1 VRLSTPIYF
10 LREISYSLPVMT
22 EKTPVSIVVP
32 VYNEEENLPKL
43 LAEIKAAADTL
54 GRPWQA
60 LFIDDGSSDGSL
72 AVMRDLAAKHPELN
86 YIAFAENR
94 GQSAA
99 FSAGFREAAH
109 PIIITMDADLQN
121 DPSDIPAM
129 LDLYEEGY
137 DLVIGWRA
145 KRRDVFMKR
154 LASKVGN
161 KVRRWFTRDTVHDT
175 GCSLKVMNAD
185 MLRRLPHFKNMHRF
199 LPPLLAAQ
207 GARIAEIKV
216 NHRQRLMGVSKYGTW
231 DRLKAGMYDLIGVR
245 WLLDRYIN
253 YTIAEKN

>member
-1 VRLSTPIYF
+1 
-10 LREISYSLPVMT
+10 MT
-22 EKTPVSIVVP
+22 QKTPVSIIVP
-32 VYNEEENLPKL
+32 VYNEEENLEKL
-43 LAEIKAAADTL
+43 LGEIKAAADTL
-54 GRPWQA
+54 GRTWQA
-60 LFIDDGSSDGSL
+60 LFIDDGSSDSSL
-72 AVMRDLAAKHPELN
+72 AVMRTLAAENPELS

-121 DPSDIPAM
+121 DPADIPKM
-129 LDLYEEGY
+129 LELYEAGDH

-154 LASKVGN
+154 IASKVGN

-175 GCSLKVMNAD
+175 GCSLKIMNAE
-185 MLRRLPHFKNMHRF
+185 MLRMLPHFKNMHRF

-207 GARIAEIKV
+207 GASIAEIKV
-216 NHRQRLMGVSKYGTW
+216 NHRERTMGVSKYGTW
-231 DRLKAGMYDLIGVR
+231 DRLKAGVYDLIGVR
-245 WLLDRYIN
+245 WLLDRYIS
-253 YTIAEKN
+253 YEIAEKN